1 MLFIGANR
9 VKAPCKTSDHVTSS
23 FRPYEK
29 EKKST
34 KLISLKKRN
43 LENNKQQTVN
53 EGGETNTKNSRYQ
66 RIRTSPV
73 VIDYSYCTGLR
84 SISFYF
90 IDSNK

>member
-9 VKAPCKTSDHVTSS
+9 VKAPRKTSDHVTSS

-84 SISFYF
+84 SISFLF
-90 IDSNK
+90 H